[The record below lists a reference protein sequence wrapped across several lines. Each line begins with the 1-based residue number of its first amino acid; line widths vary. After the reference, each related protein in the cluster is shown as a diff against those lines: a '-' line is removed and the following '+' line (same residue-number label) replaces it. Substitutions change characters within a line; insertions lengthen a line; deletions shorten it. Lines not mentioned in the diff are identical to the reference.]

1 MTATVLL
8 LGNFRPTLTVA
19 RQLAPL
25 GYRIIVTRGADAE
38 GCSQYSRYVDE
49 CWDNPPV
56 EQTGAFFT
64 ALAEFL
70 KERPDITIVYPIL
83 EQCVKGLALYKNL
96 LPQDRIYA
104 TPSAETVLTCLDKPK
119 MIEIAKG
126 AGVPVAS
133 SAVVCD
139 YALLLNEARRI
150 GFPVVVRPLSSVV
163 PVAGKKVLMADSA
176 EELRRALPDWPS
188 AHDELI
194 VQARVMGRRHNL
206 YFAARNGRP
215 IRYLAAE
222 IIRSHKA
229 DGTGLAV
236 EGETIEL
243 EADIRR
249 YADSLLRS
257 LDYTGVGCIQFQ
269 VDRAT
274 GQVTFLEL
282 NPRIAGNHAITE
294 ACGLNLTGLAID
306 LACGRA
312 EHVPLTIGAAGSR
325 YAWTYGDLR
334 GLLAGV
340 AKDKLTVRQA
350 AAWMMRM
357 VRASIRADTHMT
369 WSWSD
374 PLPTVML
381 FLRFLRQQDP
391 AAVPA
396 TETADE
402 ALSLPLPS
410 GQKV

>member
-25 GYRIIVTRGADAE
+25 GYRIIVTRGAGAE

-49 CWDNPPV
+49 CWDHPPV

-70 KERPDITIVYPIL
+70 KARPDITIVYPIL
-83 EQCVKGLALYKNL
+83 EQCVKGLALYKDL

-104 TPSAETVLTCLDKPK
+104 TPPAETVLTCLDKPK
-119 MIEIAKG
+119 MIEIAKR
-126 AGVPVAS
+126 AGVPVADF
-133 SAVVCD
+133 AVARD
-139 YALLLNEARRI
+139 HAALLSEATRI
-150 GFPVVVRPLSSVV
+150 GFPVVVRPVSSAV

-194 VQARVMGRRHNL
+194 VQARVKGRRHNL
-206 YFAARNGRP
+206 YFAASNGRP

-274 GQVTFLEL
+274 GHVTFLEL

-312 EHVPLTIGAAGSR
+312 QHVPLSIGAAGKR

-340 AKDKLTVRQA
+340 VKDKLTVRQA
-350 AAWMMRM
+350 AAWLMRM
-357 VRASIRADTHMT
+357 VKTSIRANTHMT

-374 PLPTVML
+374 PLPTLMM
-381 FLRFLRQQDP
+381 FTRFLRQQEP

-396 TETADE
+396 TETADD
-402 ALSLPLPS
+402 ALPLPFPS
-410 GQKV
+410 GQKI